1 MIFGSVSGRLGSEPD
16 VRDAGNSQVL
26 TFTVASKSRQKV
38 DGEWQDVA
46 TWVRVQHFGKVDKL
60 AGLLS
65 KGSAVVVYGEVYERT
80 YTKDGEKRKSL
91 ECNAQRIELQAGG
104 SRGDHDGGD
113 GGHSDRGNGG
123 GNGRSGG
130 SRRSGGGKSRD
141 DSGGDDYNGPRQG
154 GSAAKPADAGFGT
167 QAEIVGGI
175 DEDLPF

>member
-46 TWVRVQHFGKVDKL
+46 TWVRVRHFGKVDKL

-113 GGHSDRGNGG
+113 GGHSDRGSNG
-123 GNGRSGG
+123 GNG
-130 SRRSGGGKSRD
+130 RSGGGKSRD
-141 DSGGDDYNGPRQG
+141 DSGGDDNCPRQG
-154 GSAAKPADAGFGT
+154 EQRAPADAGFGT
-167 QAEIVGGI
+167 AAEVSGGSV
-175 DEDLPF
+175 DDDLPF